1 MLFLVSVVCAATI
14 LAKQCMGIKVW
25 FFFLVLVWSPLLV
38 LGDERRRERKRDVWC
53 SGQPQKLELAA
64 GQWAGHGE
72 GFGGWMVYVVG
83 AVVIMSW
90 LQLQTVATDQTKLT
104 GRDDTTASLR
114 RTRLF
119 ILLD

>member
-1 MLFLVSVVCAATI
+1 MH
-14 LAKQCMGIKVW
+14 GKVW
-25 FFFLVLVWSPLLV
+25 FFLGFGLVPLVSFSSLERERE
-38 LGDERRRERKRDVWC
+38 GDERCRERKRDVWC